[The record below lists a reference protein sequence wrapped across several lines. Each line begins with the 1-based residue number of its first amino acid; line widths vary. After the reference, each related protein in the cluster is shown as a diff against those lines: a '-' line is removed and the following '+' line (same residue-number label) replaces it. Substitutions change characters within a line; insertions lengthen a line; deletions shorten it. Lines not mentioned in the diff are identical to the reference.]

1 MNKIVTIGAYGYDA
15 EHFFAALQAA
25 GVDVFC
31 DIRRRRGVRGRDY
44 AFANRARLA
53 ARLAELGIRYLH
65 PIELAPSNVLRQ
77 MQYAIDAAAHVRKRQ
92 RQVLSPTFADGYRQ
106 ECLATFD
113 SHQFAADLG
122 PEARVVAL
130 FCVETEAAVCHRS
143 LVAERLAQELHLPV
157 EHLLPAPAG

>member
-25 GVDVFC
+25 GVDAFC

-65 PIELAPSNVLRQ
+65 PIELAPSNLLRQ
-77 MQYAIDAAAHVRKRQ
+77 MQYAIDAAAHVSKRQ

-143 LVAERLAQELHLPV
+143 LVAERLAPELPLPV